1 MSFGQAIIV
10 YFIVPV
16 LDLLVILLVVN
27 IILSWLIAFNV
38 VNARNQFVAMVW
50 RFSSALLDPFLNP
63 LRRVI
68 PNLGGLDL
76 SPIVF
81 FLVVQFV
88 RNWLLMQQIYP
99 MLG

>member
-1 MSFGQAIIV
+1 MSFGQAIIA

-27 IILSWLIAFNV
+27 IVLSWLITFNV
-38 VNARNQFVAMVW
+38 VNARNQFVAMIW
-50 RFSSALLDPFLNP
+50 RFSSVLLDPFLNP
-63 LRRVI
+63 IRRI
-68 PNLGGLDL
+68 LPSLGGLDL

-88 RNWLLMQQIYP
+88 RNWLLLQQIYP

>member
-10 YFIVPV
+10 YFIVPI
-16 LDLLVILLVVN
+16 LNLLVILLVVN

-38 VNARNQFVAMVW
+38 VNPRNQFVAMVW

-81 FLVVQFV
+81 FLVIQFV
-88 RNWLLMQQIYP
+88 KEWLLMDRIYP

>member
-1 MSFGQAIIV
+1 MSFGQAIIA

-16 LDLLVILLVVN
+16 LDILVIVLVVN
-27 IILSWLIAFNV
+27 IVLSWLIAFNI
-38 VNARNQFVAMVW
+38 VNARNQFVNAVW
-50 RFSSALLDPFLNP
+50 RLSSSLLDPFLNP
-63 LRRVI
+63 IRRI
-68 PNLGGLDL
+68 LPSLGGLDL

-88 RNWLLMQQIYP
+88 RNWLLLDQLYP

>member
-1 MSFGQAIIV
+1 
-10 YFIVPV
+10 
-16 LDLLVILLVVN
+16 
-27 IILSWLIAFNV
+27 
-38 VNARNQFVAMVW
+38 MVW

-76 SPIVF
+76 SPIIF

-99 MLG
+99 LLG

>member
-1 MSFGQAIIV
+1 MSFGQAIIA

-16 LDLLVILLVVN
+16 LDILVIVLVVN
-27 IILSWLIAFNV
+27 IVLSWLIAFNI
-38 VNARNQFVAMVW
+38 VNARNQFVAAIW
-50 RFSSALLDPFLNP
+50 RLSSSLLDPFLNP
-63 LRRVI
+63 IRRVL

-88 RNWLLMQQIYP
+88 RNWLLLDQIYP

>member
-10 YFIVPV
+10 YFIVPI

-38 VNARNQFVAMVW
+38 VNPRNQFVALVW
-50 RFSSALLDPFLNP
+50 RFSSVLLDPFLNP

-99 MLG
+99 MLA